1 MLAGV
6 IRFTGESVD
15 KVEFTKIIKE
25 VVSQSAIDNTIDNL
39 NDPPG
44 RNPDNRLLA
53 QSEWFKSLNASD
65 RAMVGEIISEAVH
78 EFWEGI
84 SAQHKGTGSL
94 FQPNA
99 VKVRGNIRCISDT
112 EKKVFGI
119 FGASSITRK
128 SIFVTR
134 GQLPDLIAAPP
145 LVTADCRVIVENSS
159 NIEPPFW

>member
-1 MLAGV
+1 MLRV

-78 EFWEGI
+78 E
-84 SAQHKGTGSL
+84 S
-94 FQPNA
+94 
-99 VKVRGNIRCISDT
+99 
-112 EKKVFGI
+112 VFGFLCVLDGVRSTSAVGTSSDLNLS
-119 FGASSITRK
+119 FGGVQLNEK
-128 SIFVTR
+128 SGELLHDIYKNV
-134 GQLPDLIAAPP
+134 
-145 LVTADCRVIVENSS
+145 
-159 NIEPPFW
+159 